1 MADTPDSAAGSTSG
15 GTGEPGVTGDADR
28 QRDRPEDGQAAP
40 PPRQYGGAA
49 YAQSPYAQP
58 QYGQAPYGQGP
69 YGQAPYGQGPYSPAP
84 YGKGPYGQ
92 APYGGGYPTAP
103 YGASPYGQWVPP
115 APKPGIIP
123 LRPLSVGEILD
134 GAFAAVRR
142 TPLPTLGFAAIVMTV
157 YGVVVTGTTLAL
169 THLVRGVAAP
179 VSGQPL
185 TSANTGYLVKVEVP
199 AVAVIIVAQFLATT
213 LLTGMLASVLGH
225 SVLGRPIGVTEAWR
239 LTRKR
244 LGALFGTVLLS
255 WVIVFGTVIGGSLL
269 SVLAWAGLRA
279 GHVAPLGV
287 LLMVIAIPASIV
299 FGVIFFVRLA
309 AAPGVVILEG
319 QRPAA
324 SIRRSW
330 RLVRKSS
337 WRVFGILLLAE
348 LIVLV
353 ATGVLTVPFSVIGAL
368 VGGHGSGGNVLT
380 FGTTSSST
388 PIVTAIII
396 GVGGIVAGAVARPVM
411 AGVQVLLYVDLRM
424 RREGL
429 DIALQSATGDGGQ
442 QDLDFGQV
450 WAQAPLQPAGYPA
463 PAQWSQPVQWSPPA
477 PPAERDTPP
486 DQQRW

>member
-1 MADTPDSAAGSTSG
+1 MADSPDSAAGSASGDTDEPAGTSAG
-15 GTGEPGVTGDADR
+15 
-28 QRDRPEDGQAAP
+28 P
-40 PPRQYGGAA
+40 PPEGVA

-58 QYGQAPYGQGP
+58 P
-69 YGQAPYGQGPYSPAP
+69 YGQAPYGQA
-84 YGKGPYGQ
+84 PYGQ

-103 YGASPYGQWVPP
+103 HGASPYGQWVPP

-142 TPLPTLGFAAIVMTV
+142 TPQPTLGFAAIVMTV

-169 THLVRGVAAP
+169 THLVKGVTAP

-185 TSANTGYLVKVEVP
+185 TSANTGYFGKVEAP
-199 AVAVIIVAQFLATT
+199 TLAVIIIAQFLATT

-239 LTRKR
+239 LTRAR

-255 WVIVFGTVIGGSLL
+255 WLIVFGTAIGGSLL

-279 GHVAPLGV
+279 GHVAALGV

-309 AAPGVVILEG
+309 AAPGVVMLEG
-319 QRPAA
+319 QRPSA

-353 ATGVLTVPFSVIGAL
+353 ATGVLTVPFSVIGTLA
-368 VGGHGSGGNVLT
+368 GGHGSGNVLT
-380 FGTTSSST
+380 FGATSSTT
-388 PIVTAIII
+388 PILTAIII
-396 GVGGIVAGAVARPVM
+396 GVGGIVAGAVTRPVM

-424 RREGL
+424 RREGF
-429 DIALQSATGDGGQ
+429 DIALQSATSDGGGQ
-442 QDLDFGQV
+442 SALDFGQV
-450 WAQAPLQPAGYPA
+450 WAEA
-463 PAQWSQPVQWSPPA
+463 PARWSQPEPLAHKPLAHKPPA
-477 PPAERDTPP
+477 HSDTPP

>member
-1 MADTPDSAAGSTSG
+1 MADSPDPAAWAASG
-15 GTGEPGVTGDADR
+15 GADEPGASGDAG
-28 QRDRPEDGQAAP
+28 QQGEHRDDGQE
-40 PPRQYGGAA
+40 PRYRGAA
-49 YAQSPYAQP
+49 YAQSPYDQ
-58 QYGQAPYGQGP
+58 
-69 YGQAPYGQGPYSPAP
+69 SS
-84 YGKGPYGQ
+84 YGQ
-92 APYGGGYPTAP
+92 APYGGGYPTSP

-134 GAFAAVRR
+134 GAFSAVRR

-169 THLVRGVAAP
+169 THLVKGVTAP
-179 VSGQPL
+179 VAGHPL
-185 TSANTGYLVKVEVP
+185 TSANAGYLGKVEVP
-199 AVAVIIVAQFLATT
+199 ELAVVIIAQFLATT

-225 SVLGRPIGVTEAWR
+225 SVLGRPISAAQAWR
-239 LTRKR
+239 LTRER
-244 LGALFGTVLLS
+244 LGALFGSVLLS
-255 WVIVFGTVIGGSLL
+255 WVIVFGTMIGGSLL

-287 LLMVIAIPASIV
+287 LLMVIAIPASGV
-299 FGVIFFVRLA
+299 FGVIFLVRLA
-309 AAPGVVILEG
+309 IAPGAVMLEG
-319 QRPAA
+319 QRPVA

-353 ATGVLTVPFSVIGAL
+353 ATGVLTVPFSVIGTL
-368 VGGHGSGGNVLT
+368 VGGHGSSGGILT
-380 FGTTSSST
+380 FGTTGSGT
-388 PIVTAIII
+388 PVVTAIII
-396 GVGGIVAGAVARPVM
+396 GVGGIVAGAVTRPVI

-429 DIALQSATGDGGQ
+429 DIALQSAVSEGGGQ
-442 QDLDFGQV
+442 PAPDFGQV
-450 WAQAPLQPAGYPA
+450 WAAGPSTAGQPEQG
-463 PAQWSQPVQWSPPA
+463 
-477 PPAERDTPP
+477 DTPPP

>member
-40 PPRQYGGAA
+40 WPGQYGGAA

-58 QYGQAPYGQGP
+58 P
-69 YGQAPYGQGPYSPAP
+69 YGQAPH
-84 YGKGPYGQ
+84 
-92 APYGGGYPTAP
+92 GGGYPTAP

-123 LRPLSVGEILD
+123 LRPLGVGEILD

-142 TPLPTLGFAAIVMTV
+142 TPLPTLGFAAIVITV
-157 YGVVVTGTTLAL
+157 YEVVVTGTTLAL
-169 THLVRGVAAP
+169 THLVKGVAAP

-185 TSANTGYLVKVEVP
+185 TSANTGYLVKVQLP
-199 AVAVIIVAQFLATT
+199 AIAVIIVAQFLATT

-239 LTRKR
+239 RTRER

-255 WVIVFGTVIGGSLL
+255 WVIVFGTMIGGSLL

-287 LLMVIAIPASIV
+287 LLMAIAIPASVV

-309 AAPGVVILEG
+309 AAPCVVILEG
-319 QRPAA
+319 QRPVA

-368 VGGHGSGGNVLT
+368 AGGHGSGGNVLT

-388 PIVTAIII
+388 PFITAIII
-396 GVGGIVAGAVARPVM
+396 GVGGIVAGAVARPVI

-424 RREGL
+424 RREGF

-442 QDLDFGQV
+442 QALDFGQV
-450 WAQAPLQPAGYPA
+450 WAQAPPQAAGYPP
-463 PAQWSQPVQWSPPA
+463 PAQWSQ
-477 PPAERDTPP
+477 PAERDTPP